1 MASNQ
6 ITPYWHQLPAFFRYP
21 LRRPALDMLGITVA
35 VGVIPLALGFAFFAI
50 ICSLVMLF
58 MLLKYGYESLMYT
71 ASGEM
76 DPPELRDAL
85 SGEGYALPLKQ
96 LGVII
101 CLFVAVGMVGSVHPI
116 LFLLLLVAATLLL
129 PASVIVLAIERSFFA
144 AVNPVRLSQ
153 VALGIGWPYLGLFG
167 LVLCV
172 QIATGTASHLLA
184 YVIPPDFHPLLYLS
198 GAVFV
203 GNYFTLMTFHMLG
216 YTVFQYHEELDY
228 PIDVSLDGSDPE
240 LALFE
245 ELMEAQ
251 NYKAALVE
259 LRSLLDRD
267 PGNPEYK
274 QRLLRLARLTGDA
287 DVLRKEG
294 PAAIR
299 VLVRGGRAQ
308 DATDVYLDC
317 LQADP
322 QFRLDAADAHDAVAR
337 ELRQRGRLR
346 EALHLLNGF
355 HQRFPNH
362 PLVPKAYLLAARMFL
377 DDAGKP
383 EQARKLIGY
392 LQKHHPDSPY
402 TSEVDS
408 LARSIA

>member
-6 ITPYWHQLPAFFRYP
+6 IIPYWHRLPEFFRYP

-35 VGVIPLALGFAFFAI
+35 LGVVPLVLGFAFLAA
-50 ICSLVMLF
+50 ICSLAMLF

-76 DPPELRDAL
+76 EPPELRDAL

-96 LGVII
+96 LAVII
-101 CLFVAVGMVGSVHPI
+101 CLFLAVGVVGSVHPFV
-116 LFLLLLVAATLLL
+116 FLLLLFAVTLLV

-144 AVNPVRLSQ
+144 AVNPIRLSQ

-167 LVLCV
+167 LLLCV
-172 QIATGTASHLLA
+172 QIATATASHFLA
-184 YVIPPDFHPLLYLS
+184 FLIPPDFHPMLYLS

-203 GNYFTLMTFHMLG
+203 GNYFLLMTFHMLG

-287 DVLRKEG
+287 LILRQEA

-299 VLVRGGRAQ
+299 GMVRSGRAQ
-308 DATDVYLDC
+308 EATDVYLDC

-322 QFRLDAADAHDAVAR
+322 QFQLDAPDAHDAIAR

-346 EALHLLNGF
+346 EALQLLNGF

-383 EQARKLIGY
+383 EQARKLLGY
-392 LQKHHPDSPY
+392 LQKYHPDSPY
-402 TSEVDS
+402 ASEVES